1 MTKKPSFKAEE
12 SQDNNR
18 RAWVYHL
25 SGKFVGT
32 PACYSFLED
41 ARENISTDFPHVVLV
56 MSDLKIINSTGVGM
70 IASLMTACK
79 DGQGKLFVV
88 DAPDSARRQLEVTRV
103 WEFLTPVDNL
113 DGLPANLDD

>member
-1 MTKKPSFKAEE
+1 MTKKPSFKAEG
-12 SQDNNR
+12 SQDNDR

-41 ARENISTDFPHVVLV
+41 ARDNISTDSPYVVLI
-56 MSDLKIINSTGVGM
+56 MSELKIINSTGVGM
-70 IASLMTACK
+70 IASLMTACNE
-79 DGQGKLFVV
+79 GAGKLFVV
-88 DAPDSARRQLEVTRV
+88 DAPAGARRQLEVTRV

-113 DGLPANLDD
+113 DDLPVNLDS